1 MPIDFTVHKRLLT
14 REEKRKI
21 SNAHK
26 KTGCAIPEGM
36 DYVSFMKNDIYDEF
50 VIFKCTKC
58 GDEYEVPYDLV
69 CAYLEYYK
77 DEEYPIDFCKK
88 CRGTGI
94 PLDVYNKQ

>member
-1 MPIDFTVHKRLLT
+1 
-14 REEKRKI
+14 
-21 SNAHK
+21 
-26 KTGCAIPEGM
+26 M

-58 GDEYEVPYDLV
+58 GDEYEVSYDLV

-77 DEEYPIDFCKK
+77 DEEYQKDFSKK